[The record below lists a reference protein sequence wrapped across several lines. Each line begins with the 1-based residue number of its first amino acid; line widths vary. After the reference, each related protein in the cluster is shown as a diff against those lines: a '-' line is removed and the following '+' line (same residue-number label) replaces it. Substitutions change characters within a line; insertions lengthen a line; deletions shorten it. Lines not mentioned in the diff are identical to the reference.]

1 MGYSPWGCKE
11 SDTTE
16 AYPPCREDGNMDVTS
31 FEQFLQERIKVD
43 GKADNLG
50 SSVVTI
56 KRSKIK
62 IRRRNKSKITV
73 TSEMLFSKRYLKYLN
88 KNCLKKDNLLD
99 LLRIVASSKVTNCI
113 VSSLIKMKNRKKK
126 RIKTQSGIFG

>member
-1 MGYSPWGCKE
+1 M
-11 SDTTE
+11 
-16 AYPPCREDGNMDVTS
+16 
-31 FEQFLQERIKVD
+31 D

-113 VSSLIKMKNRKKK
+113 VSSLIKMKKRKKK